1 MKIKKASEGTL
12 IQKSDYSKKI
22 IFDYDDFVQ
31 KGHLLQVVTIFAN
44 TTLRAHYHNLQTEIW
59 YVLEGEV
66 YFYFDNVEYFVQ
78 KGDTMIGKPK
88 EVHHLVNK
96 SDKDCLLLV
105 FKIDK
110 PKDGDDTVWL
120 E

>member
-22 IFDYDDFVQ
+22 IFDYDDFEQ
-31 KGHLLQVVTIFAN
+31 KGHLLQTVTIPAN
-44 TTLRAHYHNLQTEIW
+44 IKQRAHFHNLQTEIW
-59 YVLEGEV
+59 YILEGEC
-66 YFYFDNVEYFVQ
+66 YFYVNDVEYFV
-78 KGDTMIGKPK
+78 KRGDAMIGNPK
-88 EVHHLVNK
+88 EVHYVVNK
-96 SDKDCLLLV
+96 TNQDCLILV

>member
-22 IFDYDDFVQ
+22 IFDYDDFDQ
-31 KGHLLQVVTIFAN
+31 KGHLLQTVIIPAN
-44 TTLRAHYHNLQTEIW
+44 TTQRAHFHNLQTEIW
-59 YVLEGEV
+59 YILEGES
-66 YFYFDNVEYFVQ
+66 YFYVNDIEYFVE
-78 KGDTMIGKPK
+78 KGDAMIGKPK
-88 EVHHLVNK
+88 EVHYVVNK
-96 SDKDCLLLV
+96 TNQDCLILV

-110 PKDGDDTVWL
+110 PIEGDDTVWL